1 MSATYRVGARPA
13 ALASQRRRD
22 RARTAVVGPVG
33 AGAYRGRVQTHRSVR
48 VAAVIERPPA
58 LPWVRDLPAHEP
70 ADSWPGTLLSWRWV
84 DQDAGLWVGLV
95 RYRRDGLMYE
105 HSISGELLTVLPN

>member
-48 VAAVIERPPA
+48 VEAVIERPPA

-84 DQDAGLWVGLV
+84 DQDAGVEQVAGIEDRLDLGEQG
-95 RYRRDGLMYE
+95 DGLGGVHE
-105 HSISGELLTVLPN
+105 R